1 MKTNTR
7 RKEILE
13 CLKTNG
19 SVNILELAA
28 LYNVSSM
35 TIRRDL
41 KFFSDQGRVTLIHGG
56 ATFNRGSIFIHNL
69 SFKEEHLQKEKNR
82 IANFCVNLISEGS
95 AVFIDCGSTTKELAE
110 ALSQKKNIV
119 VMTNSLPVINIL
131 STVKDIK
138 LITVPG
144 IFIEKTQGFS
154 GQMTSR
160 FIREFKIDVLF
171 LGAEGFDISRGA
183 TDPDIDDTETKR
195 ILVKQATRVV
205 LVVDHTKLGE
215 SSFMTIAAPREIDTI
230 VTDKDADPEMIE
242 KIKKLGIEVFLV

>member
-19 SVNILELAA
+19 SVNILELAT

-82 IANFCVNLISEGS
+82 K
-95 AVFIDCGSTTKELAE
+95 TTL
-110 ALSQKKNIV
+110 
-119 VMTNSLPVINIL
+119 
-131 STVKDIK
+131 
-138 LITVPG
+138 
-144 IFIEKTQGFS
+144 
-154 GQMTSR
+154 
-160 FIREFKIDVLF
+160 
-171 LGAEGFDISRGA
+171 
-183 TDPDIDDTETKR
+183 
-195 ILVKQATRVV
+195 
-205 LVVDHTKLGE
+205 
-215 SSFMTIAAPREIDTI
+215 
-230 VTDKDADPEMIE
+230 
-242 KIKKLGIEVFLV
+242 